1 MRMANRLPFT
11 GLLLTSLT
19 LILVPEAQAADPG
32 FCRQYARAALIEVR
46 GGLSDPA
53 CGGALRGTRWSS
65 DFAVHY
71 EWCLGVSNSAAGD
84 ERDARARYLKSCA
97 GR

>member
-1 MRMANRLPFT
+1 MTSKLPLAILPSI
-11 GLLLTSLT
+11 LLAMMLPL
-19 LILVPEAQAADPG
+19 AARAADPG